1 MSTRAIAF
9 LTQKKIPFKV
19 VAYTHT
25 EKGAEFAARAVG
37 FPLAQ
42 TIKTLVADLG
52 GKQYRLVLMPGDREV
67 SMKKLARA
75 CGVKRAAM
83 ADTATAERLTGYLVG
98 GISPFATRQKLA
110 VLMDESLTVHRE
122 VMINAGQR
130 GLLLKMATG
139 DIADVLRAAVA
150 AVADEG

>member
-9 LTQKKIPFKV
+9 LTQKKIPFAV
-19 VAYTHT
+19 VAYAHE

-42 TIKTLVADLG
+42 TIKTLVVDLG
-52 GKQYRLVLMPGDREV
+52 ARQYRLVLMPGDREV

-98 GISPFATRQKLA
+98 GISPFATRQKMA
-110 VLMDESLTVHRE
+110 ALMDESLTVHRE

-130 GLLLKMATG
+130 GLLLKMAPG
-139 DIADVLRAAVA
+139 DIANVLRAAVA
-150 AVADEG
+150 AVADET